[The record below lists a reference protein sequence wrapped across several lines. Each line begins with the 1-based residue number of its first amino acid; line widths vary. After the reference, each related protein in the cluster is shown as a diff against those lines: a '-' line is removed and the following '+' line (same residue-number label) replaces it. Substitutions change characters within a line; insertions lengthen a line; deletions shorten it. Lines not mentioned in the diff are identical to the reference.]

1 MAVMGVIIIPVTDS
15 PLRYPG
21 GKTQLKGFINELI
34 QTNSIKD
41 CIYVEPFAGGAGVAM
56 SLLLSEKVQEVII
69 NDIDLSIYCF
79 WKSILEHTDDFIKLL
94 EETPV
99 NLNEWYKQKHIQENK
114 DKFNVLEIGFSTFFL
129 NRTNRSGII
138 TGGPIGG
145 YSQQGQYK
153 IDCRF
158 NKKNLIKKILR
169 IASYKKR
176 ITITNYD
183 ASVFIDKVIKFLDKD
198 KTFIFFD
205 PPYYE
210 QGKHLYTNFY
220 THDDHVHLSKKI
232 LSLKDYY
239 WITTYDLSKE
249 IMEIY
254 NIKNQKIYRLNYSAN
269 NKRKAAELLFY
280 SKRITLP
287 KTNHI
292 ELISN
297 ILPSEIS

>member
-1 MAVMGVIIIPVTDS
+1 MGVIIIPVTDS

-34 QTNSIKD
+34 QINSIKD
-41 CIYVEPFAGGAGVAM
+41 CTYVEPFAGGAGVAM
-56 SLLLSEKVQEVII
+56 SLLLTEKVQDVII
-69 NDIDLSIYCF
+69 NDIDSSIYCF
-79 WKSILEHTDDFIKLL
+79 WISILEHTDDFIQLL

-99 NLNEWYKQKHIQENK
+99 NLNEWYKQKYIQENK
-114 DKFNVLEIGFSTFFL
+114 DKFGVLEIGFSTFFL

-145 YSQQGQYK
+145 YSQQSQYK

-158 NKKNLIKKILR
+158 NKENLTKKILK

-176 ITITNYD
+176 ITVTNYD
-183 ASVFIDKVIKFLDKD
+183 ASIFIDKVIKLLDKD

-210 QGKHLYTNFY
+210 QGKKLYTNFY

-232 LSLKDYY
+232 LSLNDYY

-254 NIKNQKIYRLNYSAN
+254 NLKNQKIYRLNYSAN
-269 NKRKAAELLFY
+269 KKRKAAELLFY
-280 SKRITLP
+280 SERTNLP
-287 KTNHI
+287 KTDYI
-292 ELISN
+292 ELVSDT
-297 ILPSEIS
+297 P